1 MNDVDPQAWPGRWV
15 QSDRRASKPSPRR
28 TAALEL
34 EARRNRDPLRRGL
47 TLAPVN
53 KVHHVRTIARVAE
66 MLGEDEDWLWD
77 VANEMDQ
84 EDGLIWVYG
93 LGDEG
98 VMAFTDFG
106 IENLVDLVEMHK
118 ADPDLLKRSSD
129 PK

>member
-1 MNDVDPQAWPGRWV
+1 VELDAQGLRHGRR
-15 QSDRRASKPSPRR
+15 S
-28 TAALEL
+28 
-34 EARRNRDPLRRGL
+34 L

-53 KVHHVRTIARVAE
+53 KVHHVHTIARVAE
-66 MLGEDEDWLWD
+66 MLGEDEDWLSD
-77 VANEMDQ
+77 VPNEMDQ

-93 LGDEG
+93 PGDDG

-106 IENLVDLVEMHK
+106 IETITGLIEIYK

>member
-1 MNDVDPQAWPGRWV
+1 M
-15 QSDRRASKPSPRR
+15 
-28 TAALEL
+28 EL
-34 EARRNRDPLRRGL
+34 GARGIYDGSRGGL

-53 KVHHVRTIARVAE
+53 KAHRVHTIARVAE
-66 MLGEDEDWLWD
+66 MLGEDVDWLWD

-93 LGDEG
+93 PDDDT

-106 IENLVDLVEMHK
+106 IETLKNIIEIYR
-118 ADPDLLKRSSD
+118 ADPSLLKHSNL